1 MDDVVIVGAGPV
13 GLLLAC
19 ELGLAGC
26 SVTVLESA
34 PDRENPWRTAPLGL
48 RGLTPA
54 SVETFH
60 RRGLLPAL
68 KAAVGP
74 TPAGLGADPA
84 AGDRTDPDAAA
95 EAGVLPPPRAGH
107 FAGIMLGGV
116 ELDESSLPARLPT
129 PAADGLMIHLADV
142 EGMLARRAGELGV
155 RILRGTPVTGLA
167 QDDGGVVVHRG
178 TDTVPARWVVGC
190 DGGRSTV
197 RRLAGFDVV
206 GTEPEFTGYIL
217 HARVD
222 DLDKLDRGFTLT
234 PQGMYLRMPTDGHLG
249 IMDFDGGAFDR
260 SRPPTPEHLQEVLR
274 RVSGTDVTLLEVWNA
289 SSFTDRAMQATTYRR
304 GRVLLAGDAAHI
316 HSPLGGQGLNS
327 GIADALNLGWK
338 LAATARGTAPDGLLD
353 TYDAER
359 HPVAAAVLDWS
370 RAQVALMRPDPRTAA
385 LQSVVRDLL
394 TTRDGAAYVYL
405 RTSGAG
411 LRLDL
416 GDAHP
421 MVGRVA
427 PEFRLADGTWLGEL
441 TAAGEGVLL
450 DPAADPALGAAADG
464 WADRIRRVT
473 GPLRDDLGTGAVLL
487 RPDGVVAWVGGDR
500 PDPAA
505 LRRAARRWFGEPAA

>member
-26 SVTVLESA
+26 SVTVLERG
-34 PDRENPWRTAPLGL
+34 PDGGNPWRGVPLGM
-48 RGLTPA
+48 RGLDA
-54 SVETFH
+54 GSLETFH
-60 RRGLLPAL
+60 RRGLLPSL
-68 KAAVGP
+68 RAAVGAADADDGGGP
-74 TPAGLGADPA
+74 DVATPA
-84 AGDRTDPDAAA
+84 
-95 EAGVLPPPRAGH
+95 RAGH

-116 ELDESSLPARLPT
+116 ELDEAALPPRLPT
-129 PAADGLMIHLADV
+129 PAAGWLMVHLADV
-142 EGMLARRAGELGV
+142 ERVLARRAGELGV
-155 RILRGTPVTGLA
+155 RVLRDTPGTALDRT
-167 QDDGGVVVHRG
+167 DDGVLVHSGDRG
-178 TDTVPARWVVGC
+178 FPARWVVGC

-197 RRLAGFDVV
+197 RRLAGFDFV
-206 GTEPEFTGYIL
+206 GTEPQFTGYVL

-222 DLDKLDRGFTLT
+222 DLDKLDPGFTLT

-260 SRPPTPEHLQEVLR
+260 SHPPTAGHLQEVLR

-327 GIADALNLGWK
+327 GVADALNLGWK
-338 LAATARGTAPDGLLD
+338 LAATVRGSAPEDLLD
-353 TYDAER
+353 TYDRER
-359 HPVAAAVLDWS
+359 HPVAAGVLDWS
-370 RAQVALMRPDPRTAA
+370 RAQVAFIRPGPQAAA

-394 TTRDGAAYVYL
+394 TTPDGARQVYL

-411 LRLDL
+411 VRHDL
-416 GDAHP
+416 GDDHP

-427 PEFRLADGTWLGEL
+427 PEFRLADGTLLGEL
-441 TAAGEGVLL
+441 MSTGSGVLL
-450 DPAADPALGAAADG
+450 DPRADPALGAAAQG
-464 WADRIRRVT
+464 WSDRIRRVT
-473 GPLRDDLGTGAVLL
+473 AEVRDDLGTGTVLV
-487 RPDGVVAWVGGDR
+487 RPDGVVAWVGGER
-500 PDPAA
+500 PDPATFG
-505 LRRAARRWFGEPAA
+505 RAARRWFGQPSA

>member
-26 SVTVLESA
+26 SVTVLERE
-34 PDRENPWRTAPLGL
+34 PGGENPWRTAPLGM
-48 RGLTPA
+48 RGLTAA
-54 SVETFH
+54 SVEAFH

-68 KAAVGP
+68 REAVGP
-74 TPAGLGADPA
+74 TPAGFGPEPA
-84 AGDRTDPDAAA
+84 AGGRTDPGTGAAD
-95 EAGVLPPPRAGH
+95 GMLPPPRAGH
-107 FAGIMLGGV
+107 FAGIMLSGV
-116 ELDESSLPARLPT
+116 ELDETTLPPRLPT
-129 PAADGLMIHLADV
+129 PATDRLMIHLADV
-142 EGMLARRAGELGV
+142 EGMLARRADELGV
-155 RILRGTPVTGLA
+155 RILRDTPVTGLD
-167 QDDGGVVVHRG
+167 QDDDGVVVHSRTG
-178 TDTVPARWVVGC
+178 TFAARWVVGC
-190 DGGRSTV
+190 DGGRSAV
-197 RRLAGFDVV
+197 RRLAGFDFV
-206 GTEPEFTGYIL
+206 GTEPQFTGYVL

-222 DLDKLDRGFTLT
+222 DLDKLDRGFNLT

-304 GRVLLAGDAAHI
+304 DRVLLAGDAAHI

-327 GIADALNLGWK
+327 GLADALNLGWK
-338 LAATARGTAPDGLLD
+338 LAATARGAAPDGLLD
-353 TYDAER
+353 TYDDER

-370 RAQVALMRPDPRTAA
+370 RAQVALMRPGPQAAA

-394 TTRDGAAYVYL
+394 TTRDGAGYVYL

-441 TAAGEGVLL
+441 TATGSGVLL
-450 DPAADPALGAAADG
+450 DPGADPALGAVAHG

-473 GPLRDDLGTGAVLL
+473 GPLRDDLGTGTVLL

-500 PDPAA
+500 PDPTT